1 MGKMMEYQGEDLI
14 LITGAPGTR
23 WSASIQSISAHPD
36 INLSDHTE
44 ERQYERTAEYGD
56 GSKAG
61 IGWHRGVY
69 FGPGHEFGDTFD
81 DLESWD
87 KKSLLE
93 EFKKAFSDWD
103 YGVKIVKS
111 HWFAY
116 SLDHLHE
123 CFPKARIIAYYLPD
137 ELCLRWWQVVGGF
150 DIAYPHYDWYKSHKR
165 MLEQIRIEN
174 ACSIKFAAEKGV
186 PFLRYNSLAEVHNA
200 LDLDPSKVNYKDVWD
215 RDPKIQTLAEQLDNG
230 DWKLD
235 TEEGII
241 EYTKHMLDDRSKAN
255 MAMIYNPNSTYNPI
269 IPESLV
275 DSTKRVIEKYGRK

>member
-1 MGKMMEYQGEDLI
+1 MGEIMEYQGEDLI

-23 WSASIQSISAHPD
+23 WSASIQSISSHPD

-103 YGVKIVKS
+103 YGVKIFKS

-116 SLDHLHE
+116 SLDH
-123 CFPKARIIAYYLPD
+123 
-137 ELCLRWWQVVGGF
+137 
-150 DIAYPHYDWYKSHKR
+150 
-165 MLEQIRIEN
+165 
-174 ACSIKFAAEKGV
+174 
-186 PFLRYNSLAEVHNA
+186 
-200 LDLDPSKVNYKDVWD
+200 
-215 RDPKIQTLAEQLDNG
+215 
-230 DWKLD
+230 
-235 TEEGII
+235 
-241 EYTKHMLDDRSKAN
+241 
-255 MAMIYNPNSTYNPI
+255 
-269 IPESLV
+269 
-275 DSTKRVIEKYGRK
+275 

>member
-1 MGKMMEYQGEDLI
+1 
-14 LITGAPGTR
+14 
-23 WSASIQSISAHPD
+23 
-36 INLSDHTE
+36 
-44 ERQYERTAEYGD
+44 
-56 GSKAG
+56 
-61 IGWHRGVY
+61 
-69 FGPGHEFGDTFD
+69 
-81 DLESWD
+81 
-87 KKSLLE
+87 
-93 EFKKAFSDWD
+93 
-103 YGVKIVKS
+103 
-111 HWFAY
+111 
-116 SLDHLHE
+116 
-123 CFPKARIIAYYLPD
+123 
-137 ELCLRWWQVVGGF
+137 
-150 DIAYPHYDWYKSHKR
+150 
-165 MLEQIRIEN
+165 MLEQIKIEN

-255 MAMIYNPNSTYNPI
+255 MAMIYNPNNTYNPI

>member
-1 MGKMMEYQGEDLI
+1 MEYLGEDLI

-23 WSASIQSISAHPD
+23 WSASIQSITSHPD
-36 INLSDHTE
+36 INLSDQTE
-44 ERQYERTAEYGD
+44 ERSYERTASYED
-56 GSKAG
+56 GKQAG

-81 DLESWD
+81 ELENWD

-103 YGVKIVKS
+103 YGTKIIKS

-123 CFPKARIIAYYLPD
+123 CFPRARIIAYYLPD
-137 ELCLRWWQVVGGF
+137 ELCLKWWQVVGGF

-165 MLEQIRIEN
+165 MLEQIKIEN

-186 PFLRYNSLAEVHNA
+186 PFLRYNSLAEVLRA

-215 RDPKIQTLAEQLDNG
+215 RDPKIQTLAEQLG
-230 DWKLD
+230 DGTWDLKTD
-235 TEEGII
+235 EGI
-241 EYTKHMLDDRSKAN
+241 EAYTKHMLDDRSKAN
-255 MAMIYNPNSTYNPI
+255 MAMIYNPRYEEIGTYTRI
-269 IPESLV
+269 IPKSLY
-275 DSTKRVIEKYGRK
+275 DSTVKVINKYGRK